1 MEKYLQYR
9 VTSDEKTVM
18 MSLLITKNI
27 EKEIEGKLST
37 SLPKD
42 PLPGMICFKGY
53 EFDIRI
59 GYKLY
64 DGIGLGKDM
73 VRLLY
78 IFL

>member
-1 MEKYLQYR
+1 
-9 VTSDEKTVM
+9 M
-18 MSLLITKNI
+18 MSPLITKNI
-27 EKEIEGKLST
+27 KKDKEGKLS
-37 SLPKD
+37 SLLPKD
-42 PLPGMICFKGY
+42 PLPGVICFKGY

-64 DGIGLGKDM
+64 DGIGLGKEM